1 MANSYY
7 RREYDQGLAQAREAQ
22 SLYPGISAIHVYLS
36 NFYAAQG
43 RDKLSAEEILLDE
56 ELGGATPER
65 VAALKAANQLAGPRG
80 LRLKRIEL
88 NKKAAG
94 KESSNAYDIAID
106 CAAVG
111 NTDEALFWL
120 ERAFQVRDAKIVLIG
135 VEPIF
140 DGLRSNPRFTR
151 LLSQIGLQPSQS

>member
-1 MANSYY
+1 
-7 RREYDQGLAQAREAQ
+7 
-22 SLYPGISAIHVYLS
+22 LS

-43 RDKLSAEEILLDE
+43 QDKLSAVEILMAE

-65 VAALKAANQLAGPRG
+65 VAALKVANESAGPRG

-94 KESSNAYDIAID
+94 KESPNAYDIAID

-111 NTDEALFWL
+111 KTDEALVWL
-120 ERAFQVRDAKIVLIG
+120 ERAFQVRDSKMPLIG

-140 DGLRSNPRFTR
+140 DGLRSNPRFTH
-151 LLSQIGLQPSQS
+151 LLRQMGLPAPQS

>member
-1 MANSYY
+1 VLFPYDTEKEFTEGKVSVKATFDGVLY
-7 RREYDQGLAQAREAQ
+7 RAR
-22 SLYPGISAIHVYLS
+22 
-36 NFYAAQG
+36 
-43 RDKLSAEEILLDE
+43 EILLDE

-65 VAALKAANQLAGPRG
+65 LAALKAANESAGTRR

-111 NTDEALFWL
+111 
-120 ERAFQVRDAKIVLIG
+120 V
-135 VEPIF
+135 
-140 DGLRSNPRFTR
+140 
-151 LLSQIGLQPSQS
+151 